1 MCGRFAL
8 ADDGTAVTQQ
18 FELPAGVNLA
28 PRYNI
33 APTQPV
39 AAVRLNQHGQREL
52 THFYWG
58 LVPSWAKDMSMASRL
73 INARAETVLEK
84 PSFKNGFKRRRCL
97 VPMSG
102 FYEWRKE
109 GKQKQP
115 VYIHPAEA
123 DLFAVAGLWEMWQSP
138 DGETLQSCTLL
149 TTSPNELMATIHDR
163 MPVILS
169 PADYEL
175 WLDPA
180 SPLPAVQQLLQSYPA
195 AQMHTYPVS
204 SYVNSAINEGATCL
218 LPLA

>member
-18 FELPAGVNLA
+18 FDLPAGVHLA

-33 APTQPV
+33 APTQPI
-39 AAVRLNQHGQREL
+39 AAVRRGQHGRREL

-58 LVPSWAKDMSMASRL
+58 LVPSWSKDMSMASRL

-84 PSFKNGFKRRRCL
+84 PSFKNAFKRRRCL

-123 DLFAVAGLWEMWQSP
+123 DLFAVAGLWEIWQSP
-138 DGETLQSCTLL
+138 EGETLQSCTLL

-163 MPVILS
+163 MPVILA
-169 PADYEL
+169 PADYDL

-180 SPLPAVQQLLQSYPA
+180 SPLPAVEQLLQSYPA
-195 AQMHTYPVS
+195 AQMTSYAVS
-204 SYVNSAINEGATCL
+204 SYVNSALNEGATCL